1 MFKKISLLAVTAA
14 ALAFALTSCVKAP
27 VSPVAPSLTG
37 MWSFAGLPVATTATI
52 DGNDVTVTVGNG
64 LLPISMKEPYAVVT
78 QVVVK
83 GTLAEDAE
91 EMTFTLTLA
100 TGDDPVVVSVH
111 ESVPPASRA
120 QSAALAAGVVEG
132 LIKTAQDGVV
142 MIALDSAAD
151 PDTMT
156 VTGSFIDALLTEI
169 ELPIPATGLMA
180 TRIK

>member
-1 MFKKISLLAVTAA
+1 MFKKISLLALTSA
-14 ALAFALTSCVKAP
+14 ALAFALTSCVQAP
-27 VSPVAPSLTG
+27 VSPVAPSLAG

-64 LLPISMKEPYAVVT
+64 LSPISMKEAYAAVT

-91 EMTFTLTLA
+91 ENTFMLTLA
-100 TGDDPVVVSVH
+100 DADDAVVVSVH
-111 ESVPPASRA
+111 ASVTLP
-120 QSAALAAGVVEG
+120 ALAKTVAAG
-132 LIKTAQDGVV
+132 IKTLITAAQGGVV

-156 VTGSFIDALLTEI
+156 VTGSFVDALLTEI